1 MAELV
6 IGWDLGGAH
15 LKACRWADGR
25 VQDVAQWPCP
35 VWQGLPQL
43 QAAMAQARARWPDWR
58 QARHALTMTAEMTDL
73 FEDRADGVARL
84 AQAMR
89 EGLDTP
95 LSVYAGPQDPPA
107 SAVQWL
113 DSTRA
118 GAHWPQVASANWLAT
133 AQHASALVGSGVL
146 LDIGSTT
153 TDIIR
158 LDAGRPDTA
167 SRSDRDRL
175 ASGELVYQGVVRT
188 PLCALASHVSL
199 QGQRLGVMN
208 EWFAT
213 TADVYRLTGELD
225 PAHDQQP
232 SADNGPKDEAGSRA
246 RLARMVGCDHRDASA
261 EDWHQLA
268 RQWRTAQLMHL
279 AQAWQQVQARRPA
292 RVVVAG
298 AGAFLAPALMQ
309 QVYGDAASGVELI
322 DHGRDLAR
330 AGELSAWATVC
341 APSVAVAALLAR
353 SLA

>member
-1 MAELV
+1 MSELV

-43 QAAMAQARARWPDWR
+43 DAAMALARTRWPDWR

-95 LSVYAGPQDPPA
+95 VSVYAGPQQPPA
-107 SAVQWL
+107 APVRWL
-113 DSTRA
+113 DSTQA
-118 GAHWPQVASANWLAT
+118 GASWPLVASANWLAT
-133 AQHASALVGSGVL
+133 AQHAAALVGRGVL

-158 LDAGRPDTA
+158 LADGRPDTT

-188 PLCALASHVSL
+188 PLCALATHVSL

-232 SADNGPKDEAGSRA
+232 SADNGPKDEVGSQA
-246 RLARMVGCDHRDASA
+246 RLARMIGCDRRDASA
-261 EDWHQLA
+261 DDWRQLA
-268 RQWRTAQLMHL
+268 RQWRDAQLARL
-279 AQAWQQVQARRPA
+279 AQAWQQVQPGRPE

-298 AGAFLAPALMQ
+298 AGAFLAPTLMQ
-309 QVYGDAASGVELI
+309 RVYGDAAARIALI
-322 DHGRDLAR
+322 DHGRDVAR
-330 AGELSAWATVC
+330 AGPLAGWATVC
-341 APSVAVAALLAR
+341 APSVAVAALLAQ
-353 SLA
+353 A

>member
-43 QAAMAQARARWPDWR
+43 EAALAQAQARWPDLR
-58 QARHALTMTAEMTDL
+58 QARHAVTMTAEMTDL
-73 FEDRADGVARL
+73 FEDRAEGVTRL

-89 EGLDTP
+89 EGLDAPVT
-95 LSVYAGPQDPPA
+95 VYAGPPDPL
-107 SAVQWL
+107 SSRVLWL
-113 DSTRA
+113 DSAQA
-118 GAHWPQVASANWLAT
+118 GARWPQVASANWLAT
-133 AQHASALVGSGVL
+133 AQHAAALVGSGVL

-158 LDAGRPDTA
+158 LADGRPDTR

-188 PLCALASHVSL
+188 PLCALATHVLL

-232 SADNGPKDEAGSRA
+232 SADNGPKDEPGSQA
-246 RLARMVGCDHRDASA
+246 RLARMVGCDRRDATA
-261 EDWHQLA
+261 DEWRQLA
-268 RQWRTAQLMHL
+268 GQWRAAQLTQL
-279 AQAWQQVQARRPA
+279 AQAWQQVQGQRPA

-298 AGAFLAPALMQ
+298 AGAFLVPALMQ
-309 QVYGDAASGVELI
+309 RLYGDAASGIELI

-330 AGELSAWATVC
+330 AGALSGWATVC

-353 SLA
+353 TPG

>member
-1 MAELV
+1 MSELV

-15 LKACRWADGR
+15 LKACRWAGAQ

-43 QAAMAQARARWPDWR
+43 EAAMALAWARWPDLR

-84 AQAMR
+84 ATAMSDGLQAPVR
-89 EGLDTP
+89 
-95 LSVYAGPQDPPA
+95 VYAGPQDAPEPA
-107 SAVQWL
+107 VLWL
-113 DSTRA
+113 DSTQA
-118 GAHWPQVASANWLAT
+118 AAHWARVASANWLAT
-133 AQHASALVGSGVL
+133 AQHAAAIVGRGVL

-158 LDAGRPDTA
+158 LADGRPDTR

-188 PLCALASHVSL
+188 PLCALATQVQL

-232 SADNGPKDEAGSRA
+232 SADNGPKDEAGSQA
-246 RLARMVGCDHRDASA
+246 RLARMVGCDRRDATA
-261 EDWHQLA
+261 EAWRQLAGQWRAAQLA
-268 RQWRTAQLMHL
+268 RL
-279 AQAWQQVQARRPA
+279 ADAWQQVQPQRPE

-298 AGAFLAPALMQ
+298 AGAFLAPALMH
-309 QVYGDAASGVELI
+309 QVYGDAAAGIALI
-322 DHGRDLAR
+322 DHGRDVAR
-330 AGELSAWATVC
+330 AGPLAGWATVC
-341 APSVAVAALLAR
+341 APSVAVAALLAQT
-353 SLA
+353 

>member
-1 MAELV
+1 MSELV

-15 LKACRWADGR
+15 LKACRWADAQ

-43 QAAMAQARARWPDWR
+43 EAAMALARARWPDLQR
-58 QARHALTMTAEMTDL
+58 ARHALTMTAEMTDL
-73 FEDRADGVARL
+73 FDDRADGVARL
-84 AQAMR
+84 AAAMCA
-89 EGLDTP
+89 GLDAP
-95 LSVYAGPQDPPA
+95 VQVYAGPRLAPGPA
-107 SAVQWL
+107 VLWL
-113 DSTRA
+113 DSAQAAAQWQR
-118 GAHWPQVASANWLAT
+118 VASANWLAT
-133 AQHASALVGSGVL
+133 AQHAAAIIGHGVL

-158 LDAGRPDTA
+158 LADGRPDTR

-188 PLCALASHVSL
+188 PLCALAAHVQL

-232 SADNGPKDEAGSRA
+232 SADNGPKDEAGSQA
-246 RLARMVGCDHRDASA
+246 RLARMVGCDRRDATA
-261 EDWHQLA
+261 EEWRQLA
-268 RQWRTAQLMHL
+268 RQWREAQLNRL
-279 AQAWQQVQARRPA
+279 AEAWQQVQPQRPE

-298 AGAFLAPALMQ
+298 AGAFLAAALMRR
-309 QVYGDAASGVELI
+309 VYGDAAVGIALI
-322 DHGRDLAR
+322 DHGRDVAR
-330 AGELSAWATVC
+330 AGPLAGWATVC
-341 APSVAVAALLAR
+341 APSVAVAALLAG
-353 SLA
+353 A